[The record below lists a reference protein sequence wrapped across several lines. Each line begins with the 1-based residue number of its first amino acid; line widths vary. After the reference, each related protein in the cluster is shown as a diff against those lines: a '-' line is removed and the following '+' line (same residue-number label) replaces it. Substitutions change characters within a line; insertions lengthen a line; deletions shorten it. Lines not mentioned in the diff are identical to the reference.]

1 MKSLLPDYFPY
12 AIRLALSA
20 WISFAIAAS
29 LHVENAFWAAMPVWV
44 IAQSTRGL
52 LLERAL
58 YRIIGTLVGAGF
70 SIGLLHL
77 SLHPVILVIFL
88 GLWSALCS
96 AGTHMIRGVRSYGIL
111 MAGIT
116 ASVVILPTLLNLE
129 VTREYAYARVECT
142 LIGVIISTMIMGTI
156 TPKTSLPDFYQRII
170 QLSQDVMQYADHMLN
185 YGKDQQVKRQAEKI
199 MNNISEVDDAA
210 LDASAGSI
218 TGYRRL
224 QYVDVFISSSLAV
237 MASSLA
243 LHRRQQYAGE
253 TVSENIKALLRPE
266 AVEQFDIKKHPL
278 PARKTLLRATPN
290 QRLKNALT
298 VLIGIQKILTDKTN
312 DNANQLTVS
321 EKLHYLAPFRNW
333 RKAFFTACLTGCTTI
348 FVGCCV
354 LFTGIQE
361 IALAALA
368 ISMITMLISTSPVP
382 KKGATL
388 ILVSVTLGI
397 LMAIYYRLFL
407 QPHITNWFELVV
419 TIIPFILVGAV
430 ARANK
435 KTAVPAL
442 DANMCFL
449 LGSQAGAAAKL
460 APYVLMESGALW
472 AGAFIVTIFFILA
485 PQNMKR
491 SSEYW
496 KNRILE
502 DISTLLTSTT
512 YRRWHGTAARHI
524 LRLIQDLRRASL
536 LENVSVGGILDALNL
551 GYTIDKL
558 RAIPVSRSKA
568 HQEAQQVL
576 ALLANFTMKPVSNAT
591 QIEALLPA
599 LTSDEVKI
607 LAQDIIA
614 SLKNGHTFL
623 QISPA

>member
-1 MKSLLPDYFPY
+1 MKSLFPDYFPY

-20 WISFAIAAS
+20 WLSFAIAAS

-58 YRIIGTLVGAGF
+58 YRIIGTLVGAAF

-77 SLHPVILVIFL
+77 YLHPVILIICL
-88 GLWSALCS
+88 GLWCALCS

-129 VTREYAYARVECT
+129 VTSEYAYARVECT

-156 TPKTSLPDFYQRII
+156 TPKSSLPDFYGRII
-170 QLSQDVMQYADHMLN
+170 QLSQDVIQYADHMLN
-185 YGKDQQVKRQAEKI
+185 YGKDQKIKRQAEKI
-199 MNNISEVDDAA
+199 MNDISELDDAA

-224 QYVDVFISSSLAV
+224 QYVDIFISSSLAV

-243 LHRRQQYAGE
+243 LHRRQQHGE
-253 TVSENIKALLRPE
+253 AVSEDIKALLTPE

-298 VLIGIQKILTDKTN
+298 VLIGIQKIITDKTN
-312 DNANQLTVS
+312 DSANQLTIS
-321 EKLHYLAPFRNW
+321 EKFRYLAPFRNW
-333 RKAFFTACLTGCTTI
+333 RKAIFTGLLTGGTTI

-354 LFTGIQE
+354 LFTGLQE
-361 IALAALA
+361 IALSALA

-435 KTAVPAL
+435 KTSVPAL

-449 LGSQAGAAAKL
+449 LGSQAGAATQIT
-460 APYVLMESGALW
+460 PSYVLLESGALW
-472 AGAFIVTIFFILA
+472 AGAFIVTILFILA

-491 SSEYW
+491 SSDYW

-502 DISTLLTSTT
+502 DISALLTSKTR
-512 YRRWHGTAARHI
+512 RRWHGTAARHI
-524 LRLIQDLRRASL
+524 LRLMQDLRRASL
-536 LENVSVGGILDALNL
+536 LNNVPVGILDALNL

-558 RAIPVSRSKA
+558 RAIPASRNKA

-576 ALLANFTMKPVSNAT
+576 TLLLNFTVKPTSNAS
-591 QIEALLPA
+591 QIEALLPE
-599 LTSDEVKI
+599 LSSTEVRI

-623 QISPA
+623 QIAHA

>member
-1 MKSLLPDYFPY
+1 MKSFLPDYFPY
-12 AIRLALSA
+12 AARLALSA

-52 LLERAL
+52 LLERAI
-58 YRIIGTLVGAGF
+58 YRIIGTLIGAVF

-77 SLHPVILVIFL
+77 SLHPVILIICL
-88 GLWSALCS
+88 GLWAAACS

-129 VTREYAYARVECT
+129 VTSEYAYARVECT

-156 TPKTSLPDFYQRII
+156 TPKSSLPDFYQRII
-170 QLSQDVMQYADHMLN
+170 QLSQDVMQYAEHMLN
-185 YGKDQQVKRQAEKI
+185 YGKDQQIKRQAEKI
-199 MNNISEVDDAA
+199 MNDISEVDDAA

-224 QYVDVFISSSLAV
+224 QYVDIFISSSLAV

-243 LHRRQQYAGE
+243 LHRRQQQGE
-253 TVSENIKALLRPE
+253 TVSEEIKALLTPE
-266 AVEQFDIKKHPL
+266 AVSEFDLKKHPL

-312 DNANQLTVS
+312 DSPNQLTVS
-321 EKLHYLAPFRNW
+321 EKLRYLAPYRNW
-333 RKAFFTACLTGCTTI
+333 KKAISTGLLTGCTTI

-382 KKGATL
+382 KKGASL
-388 ILVSVTLGI
+388 ILISVTLGI

-407 QPHITNWFELVV
+407 QPHITNWLELVI

-435 KTAVPAL
+435 KTSVPAL

-449 LGSQAGAAAKL
+449 LGSQAGAATQL
-460 APYVLMESGALW
+460 APSYVLLESGALW
-472 AGAFIVTIFFILA
+472 AGAFIVTILYILA

-496 KNRILE
+496 KDRILE
-502 DISTLLTSTT
+502 DISALLTSKSH
-512 YRRWHGTAARHI
+512 RHWHGTAARHI

-536 LENVSVGGILDALNL
+536 LDNVSVGILDALNL

-558 RAIPVSRSKA
+558 RAIPVSRQTA
-568 HQEAQQVL
+568 NQEAQQVL
-576 ALLANFTMKPVSNAT
+576 TLLANFTVKPAHNAT
-591 QIEALLPA
+591 QIEALLPN
-599 LTSDEVKI
+599 LTSTEVRI
-607 LAQDIIA
+607 LAQDIVA
-614 SLKNGHTFL
+614 SLTNGHAFL
-623 QISPA
+623 QISHA